1 MTKIM
6 SLQRKFDWTSKIYDL
21 VDYPFERFRYRP
33 IRQRIWSGLSGK
45 ILDAGAGTGCNVPFY
60 PNEARVVGVDFSKGM
75 LAKAK
80 KKAGKLGIKADL
92 RQASIYD
99 LPFPDGT
106 FDVVV
111 ATFLCCVVDEP
122 DRAARELRRV
132 CKKEGRLIFL
142 EYVLSKRPLRRFIQ
156 KAITPYTRLLFGV
169 DFTQD
174 TLGVLRREGYTILRV
189 EDLTADVLK
198 LIEAKPSPS
207 SSPPRGW
214 SAGDLPDR

>member
-33 IRQRIWSGLSGK
+33 IRKKIWSRLSGK
-45 ILDAGAGTGCNVPFY
+45 ILDAGAGTGCNIPYY
-60 PNEARVVGVDFSKGM
+60 PKSAEVVGVDFSKGM

-80 KKAGKLGIKADL
+80 KKAGKLGIKAEL

-111 ATFLCCVVDEP
+111 ATFLCCVVDDP
-122 DRAARELRRV
+122 AKAARELKRV

-142 EYVLSKRPLRRFIQ
+142 EYVLSKNPLRRLIQ
-156 KAITPYTRLLFGV
+156 KVITPYTRLLFGV

-189 EDLTADVLK
+189 EDLTADILK
-198 LIEAKPSPS
+198 WIEAKP
-207 SSPPRGW
+207 
-214 SAGDLPDR
+214 